1 MIKSSFPKLYPLCAV
16 RCGVTVKE
24 KIMNEEKMK
33 ILKMLEEKKISST
46 EAMQLLESLEK
57 IDSKAQGVGGGKGR
71 TLKIRVYKEDSS
83 EPKVNVNVPLVWS
96 KFLTPFIGVKIKE
109 ELEAKGYPVDLEKI
123 QEALESGEIGKIIEV
138 NNDKNRVEIY
148 IE

>member
-1 MIKSSFPKLYPLCAV
+1 
-16 RCGVTVKE
+16 
-24 KIMNEEKMK
+24 MNEEKMK
-33 ILKMLEEKKISST
+33 ILKMLEDKKLSSS

-57 IDSKAQGVGGGKGR
+57 IDSKTQGAGGGKGR

-96 KFLTPFIGVKIKE
+96 KFLTPFIGGKIKE
-109 ELEAKGYPVDLEKI
+109 ELEAKGYPMDLGKI
-123 QEALESGEIGKIIEV
+123 QEALESGEIGKIVEV
-138 NNDKNRVEIY
+138 NNGKSRVEIY